1 MKMEN
6 LNTKEM
12 VEKIK
17 NRKKLLIKVGIGCA
31 ILLVLLII
39 FSTVF
44 ALININNSKIMKG
57 VFINEIEM
65 SGMSQEEAKS
75 KIEALANEKM
85 AKEMNVTYQEYSSTI
100 NATVLELNYDINA
113 AIEKAA
119 SSIGRRGNLIKN
131 NYDILKTMLFNE
143 NINIDI
149 SLNEDIA
156 KTTIADME
164 ANIPNALVQSGYYI
178 EDKQLIITKGKRG
191 TVIDDEA
198 FIENIKKS
206 YADLVSTSTD
216 IDFPVI
222 EADPD
227 SINIDKIHE
236 EVYKEPKDAYYK
248 EEPFEIYPEVEGIDF
263 DVEEA
268 KKLLQEDKEE
278 YAIDL
283 IITKPK
289 ITINDLSEIAF
300 KDVLATF
307 STRYDA
313 SNAPRT
319 TNLKLA
325 AGKINGTVLGAG
337 EEFSYNRIVGERTI
351 AAGYKEAKI
360 YASGEVVDGLG
371 GGICQISSTLYN
383 AAVLANLDITQRRN
397 HQFVTSYLPAGRD
410 ATVVYGSQDFKF
422 KNSRKYPVK
431 IEMTVANG
439 MAKATIYG
447 IKENP
452 DYEVSIQTSTV
463 STIPFTTTYQDDDT
477 LPAGTE
483 KVKQKG
489 ANGIVTQT
497 YKIVKQNG
505 NVISKTLLSKDVY
518 NAMQKIILKG
528 PAAPEAT
535 TTPEPAPVAPTT
547 PVTPTTPTVPTQETN
562 TTSGQESPTEGQE
575 TGGTQTNP

>member
-17 NRKKLLIKVGIGCA
+17 KRKKILVKAGIAGAVLI
-31 ILLVLLII
+31 VLLIA
-39 FSTVF
+39 FSIVF
-44 ALININNSKIMKG
+44 ALMNINNSNIIKG
-57 VFINEIEM
+57 VYINDIDM
-65 SGMSQEEAKS
+65 SGMSQDEAKS
-75 KIEALANEKM
+75 KIEALVNEKL
-85 AKEMNVTYQEYSSTI
+85 AKEMNVTYKDYSSTI
-100 NATVLELNYDINA
+100 NANILELNYDINSA
-113 AIEKAA
+113 VEEAC
-119 SSIGRRGNLIKN
+119 SIGRSGNLITN
-131 NYDILKTMLFNE
+131 NYAILKTMLFKD
-143 NINIDI
+143 NIDIII

-164 ANIPNALVQSGYYI
+164 ANIPDALVQSDYYI

-198 FIENIKKS
+198 FIDNIKKA
-206 YADLVSTSTD
+206 YTDLVSISTD

-222 EADPD
+222 EVEPD
-227 SINIDKIHE
+227 NIDIDKIHE
-236 EVYKEPKDAYYK
+236 EVYKEPKDAYYN

-263 DVEEA
+263 DIETA
-268 KKLLQEDKEE
+268 KKVLQEDKEE
-278 YAIDL
+278 YEIDL

-289 ITINDLSEIAF
+289 VTISDLSEIAF

-319 TNLKLA
+319 TNLRLA
-325 AGKINGTVLGAG
+325 AGKINGTVLAAG
-337 EEFSYNRIVGERTI
+337 EEFSYNKIVGERTI

-410 ATVVYGSQDFKF
+410 ATVVYGSQDFRF

-431 IEMTVANG
+431 IEMTVGNG
-439 MAKATIYG
+439 IAKATLYG

-452 DYEVSIQTSTV
+452 EYEIGIQTSTV
-463 STIPFTTTYQDDDT
+463 STIPFATTYQDDNT

-489 ANGIVTQT
+489 ANGLVTQT

-505 NVISKTLLSKDVY
+505 TVISKTLLSKDVY

-528 PAAPEAT
+528 PAAAEASAV
-535 TTPEPAPVAPTT
+535 PEPAPVTPPAPITPSVPETQPIETDTTT
-547 PVTPTTPTVPTQETN
+547 PQQPSEGEPT
-562 TTSGQESPTEGQE
+562 G
-575 TGGTQTNP
+575 